1 MHFFK
6 HFSKCLKKATLIP
19 VHIYKLIVSI
29 VSIVVTDVNRKL
41 TLTNS
46 YQRAV
51 PGLIVW
57 TVQPAVAIGVKS
69 NNNQLFKNYFT
80 YNLIEL

>member
-1 MHFFK
+1 MHFLK

-51 PGLIVW
+51 PGLIV
-57 TVQPAVAIGVKS
+57 
-69 NNNQLFKNYFT
+69 
-80 YNLIEL
+80 